1 MTRPSQVPT
10 PPRTPS
16 RSEARSTGKA
26 SNEKVFS
33 FFFQCVTGNKVY
45 NGLKQMAM
53 NGRNDY
59 GNLISDVFNSWDFN
73 PQGSKYPRLGL
84 VTGSDTNGN
93 YSKFSD
99 IFLEDGDYLRLK
111 NVEIGYTLPS
121 AWASKLRCSSLR
133 IYATGVNLFT
143 VSKFISDYWD
153 PETGADA
160 YPMQRQVFVG
170 VNLTF

>member
-1 MTRPSQVPT
+1 MHNYVY
-10 PPRTPS
+10 
-16 RSEARSTGKA
+16 STLWQQDA
-26 SNEKVFS
+26 S
-33 FFFQCVTGNKVY
+33 
-45 NGLKQMAM
+45 
-53 NGRNDY
+53 
-59 GNLISDVFNSWDFN
+59 
-73 PQGSKYPRLGL
+73 
-84 VTGSDTNGN
+84 
-93 YSKFSD
+93 
-99 IFLEDGDYLRLK
+99 YLRLK

-121 AWASKLRCSSLR
+121 AWASKLRCSSLC